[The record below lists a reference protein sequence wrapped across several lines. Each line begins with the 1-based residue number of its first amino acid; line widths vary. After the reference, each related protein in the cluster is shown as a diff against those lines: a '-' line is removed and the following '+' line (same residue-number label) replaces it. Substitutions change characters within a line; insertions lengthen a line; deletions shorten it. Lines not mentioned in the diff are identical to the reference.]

1 MRYAGPV
8 SVLSTV
14 SIVEALAGRLREQ
27 VLNGEIPPGTTV
39 AETEV
44 AAAYGVSRPTAK
56 GAIVTLVNG
65 GLLRREA
72 NRPAYV
78 PELTAE
84 DILDIYRV
92 RIPLELEAARIL
104 ASQRTT
110 LRAAQ
115 AAITELQD
123 LPDDAPTSQLIAADL
138 RFHRALIAAVDSP
151 RLNRHYNQILDEI
164 HLTMKQSRYALGRE
178 RIRREHDQ
186 VLRKIQAGNATQ
198 ATQNLRTHL
207 EGAAHA
213 LAEMLPTGGPSP
225 QHDQH
230 G

>member
-1 MRYAGPV
+1 V

-14 SIVEALAGRLREQ
+14 SIVEALAASLREH
-27 VLNGEIPPGTTV
+27 VLDGEIPPGATV
-39 AETEV
+39 AETEI
-44 AAAYGVSRPTAK
+44 AATYGVSRPTAK

-104 ASQRTT
+104 TNQRTS
-110 LRAAQ
+110 LPAARAAV
-115 AAITELQD
+115 AELQA

-138 RFHRALIAAVDSP
+138 RFHRALIAAVNSP

-178 RIRREHDQ
+178 RIAREHDQ
-186 VLRKIQAGNATQ
+186 VLREIEAGNAAHAIQ
-198 ATQNLRTHL
+198 SLRDHL
-207 EGAAHA
+207 EGAGQA
-213 LAEMLPTGGPSP
+213 LADMLLAGG
-225 QHDQH
+225 QNTAQDQDR
-230 G
+230 